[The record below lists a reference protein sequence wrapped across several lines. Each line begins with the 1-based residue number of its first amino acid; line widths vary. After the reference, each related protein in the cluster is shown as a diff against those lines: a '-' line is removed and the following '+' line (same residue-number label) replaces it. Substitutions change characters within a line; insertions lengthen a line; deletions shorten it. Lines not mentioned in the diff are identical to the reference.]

1 MAKQRGQSFV
11 RFYELAFLYCLSLVS
26 CVAAEEESV
35 AFRGGSPEVSTRG
48 DTTTQNEVTYQ
59 MNLLL
64 LRAKYKHD

>member
-1 MAKQRGQSFV
+1 M
-11 RFYELAFLYCLSLVS
+11 FYELAFLYCLSLVS

-59 MNLLL
+59 MNLF
-64 LRAKYKHD
+64 